1 MDVVVVPVWT
11 YRNRVAVFLPVLIHA
26 FNCLSVCLSVCVCVP
41 LCAYARSCMH
51 VYVCVVHVC
60 VCTCVCL
67 HDLTTQAKL
76 GLLERLAQ
84 GVVVGDGGMIWT
96 MEMRGYATAG
106 RYTPE
111 VAVENSAAGMGL

>member
-1 MDVVVVPVWT
+1 
-11 YRNRVAVFLPVLIHA
+11 
-26 FNCLSVCLSVCVCVP
+26 
-41 LCAYARSCMH
+41 MH

-60 VCTCVCL
+60 ACTCVCL

-111 VAVENSAAGMGL
+111 VAVENSAAGMGLWFENSQKPGEGGGGGNLMFPHISYTVVILQTC